1 MKIKISLIFLILFS
15 FTHLYAEVEE
25 LVVTGTLLK
34 NTEQDSS
41 PIDIISEEDYKNAL
55 INFVKASEL
64 DPKVGA
70 YYYSIGIVK
79 TYLDDKVGACY
90 QFSKALKY
98 GYIEAQ
104 EVIDSYCKS
113 EKKDYWERV

>member
-41 PIDIISEEDYKNAL
+41 PIDIIS
-55 INFVKASEL
+55 
-64 DPKVGA
+64 
-70 YYYSIGIVK
+70 
-79 TYLDDKVGACY
+79 
-90 QFSKALKY
+90 
-98 GYIEAQ
+98 
-104 EVIDSYCKS
+104 
-113 EKKDYWERV
+113 